1 MSKFIKTALLQ
12 QKERLEQ
19 QEIQLEEVRKGQL
32 YKSLHDGLRK
42 DHKEINPKDF
52 EDLFSSVRKG
62 NPSDPI
68 EIQLSKAG
76 LYSHKN
82 VEQTE
87 KSFTE
92 ILEEIEKGF
101 PQEILEH
108 QLDPRGND

>member
-1 MSKFIKTALLQ
+1 MSKFIKTALLK

-19 QEIQLEEVRKGQL
+19 QEVQLEEVRKGEL
-32 YKSLHDGLRK
+32 YTSLQEGLSK
-42 DHKEINPKDF
+42 QHKEIDPKNF

-68 EIQLSKAG
+68 EIQLAKKG

-82 VEQTE
+82 IEQD

-101 PQEILEH
+101 PEEFIEIQLE
-108 QLDPRGND
+108 PRRYE

>member
-1 MSKFIKTALLQ
+1 MGKFIKTALLQ
-12 QKERLEQ
+12 QKVRLEQ
-19 QEIQLEEVRKGQL
+19 QEVQLEEVRKGEL
-32 YKSLHDGLRK
+32 YTSLQEGLSK
-42 DHKEINPKDF
+42 QHKQIDPKNF

-68 EIQLSKAG
+68 EIQLAKKG

-82 VEQTE
+82 IEQD

-101 PQEILEH
+101 PEEFIEIQLE
-108 QLDPRGND
+108 PRRYE

>member
-1 MSKFIKTALLQ
+1 MSKFIKTALLK

-19 QEIQLEEVRKGQL
+19 QEVQLEEVRKGQL

-42 DHKEINPKDF
+42 DHKEIDPKNF

-68 EIQLSKAG
+68 EVQLSKKG

-82 VEQTE
+82 IEQDKT
-87 KSFTE
+87 FTE

-101 PQEILEH
+101 PEDILEI
-108 QLDPRGND
+108 QLEPRRYE

>member
-1 MSKFIKTALLQ
+1 MSKFVKTALLK

-19 QEIQLEEVRKGQL
+19 QEVQLEEVRKGQL

-42 DHKEINPKDF
+42 DHKEIDPKNF

-68 EIQLSKAG
+68 EIQLSKKG

-82 VEQTE
+82 IEQDKT
-87 KSFTE
+87 FTE

-101 PQEILEH
+101 PEDILEI
-108 QLDPRGND
+108 QLEPRRND

>member
-1 MSKFIKTALLQ
+1 MNKFIKTALLK

-19 QEIQLEEVRKGQL
+19 QEVQLEEVRKGQL

-42 DHKEINPKDF
+42 DHKEINPKNF

-62 NPSDPI
+62 NPSDPL

-82 VEQTE
+82 NVEN
-87 KSFTE
+87 KSFTQ
-92 ILEEIEKGF
+92 IMEELEKGF
-101 PQEILEH
+101 PEEILEI
-108 QLDPRGND
+108 QLDPRRND

>member
-1 MSKFIKTALLQ
+1 MGKFIKTALLQ

-19 QEIQLEEVRKGQL
+19 QEVQLEEVRKGQL

-42 DHKEINPKDF
+42 DHKEIDPKNF

-68 EIQLSKAG
+68 EIQLSKKG

-82 VEQTE
+82 IEQDKT
-87 KSFTE
+87 FTE

-101 PQEILEH
+101 PEDILEI
-108 QLDPRGND
+108 QLEPRRYE

>member
-1 MSKFIKTALLQ
+1 MSKFIKTALLK

-19 QEIQLEEVRKGQL
+19 QEVQLEEVRKGEL
-32 YKSLHDGLRK
+32 YKSLQEGLSK
-42 DHKEINPKDF
+42 HHKTVDPKNF

-62 NPSDPI
+62 NPSDPL
-68 EIQLSKAG
+68 EIQLSKKG

-82 VEQTE
+82 VEPD

-101 PQEILEH
+101 PEEFIEIQLE
-108 QLDPRGND
+108 PRRYE

>member
-1 MSKFIKTALLQ
+1 MSKFVKTALLK

-19 QEIQLEEVRKGQL
+19 QEVQLEEVRKGQL

-42 DHKEINPKDF
+42 DHKEIDPKNF

-68 EIQLSKAG
+68 EVQLAKKG

-82 VEQTE
+82 IEQD

-101 PQEILEH
+101 PEEFIEIQLE
-108 QLDPRGND
+108 PRRYE

>member
-1 MSKFIKTALLQ
+1 MSRFIKTALLK

-19 QEIQLEEVRKGQL
+19 QEVQLEEVRKGEL
-32 YKSLHDGLRK
+32 YTSLQEGLSK
-42 DHKEINPKDF
+42 HHKQIDPKNF

-68 EIQLSKAG
+68 EIQLAKKG

-82 VEQTE
+82 IEQD

-101 PQEILEH
+101 PEEFIEIQLE
-108 QLDPRGND
+108 PRRYE

>member
-1 MSKFIKTALLQ
+1 MSKFIKTALLK

-19 QEIQLEEVRKGQL
+19 QEVQLEEVRKGEL
-32 YKSLHDGLRK
+32 YTSLQEGLSK
-42 DHKEINPKDF
+42 QHKQIDPKNF
-52 EDLFSSVRKG
+52 EDLFSCVRKG

-68 EIQLSKAG
+68 EIQLAKKS

-82 VEQTE
+82 IEQD

-101 PQEILEH
+101 PEEFIEIQLE
-108 QLDPRGND
+108 PRRYE

>member
-1 MSKFIKTALLQ
+1 MRKFIKTALLQ

-19 QEIQLEEVRKGQL
+19 QEVQLEEVRKGEL

-42 DHKEINPKDF
+42 DHKEIDPKNF

-68 EIQLSKAG
+68 EIQLSKKG

-82 VEQTE
+82 IEQDKT
-87 KSFTE
+87 FTE

-101 PQEILEH
+101 PEEFIEIQLE
-108 QLDPRGND
+108 PRRYE

>member
-1 MSKFIKTALLQ
+1 MSKFVKTALLK

-19 QEIQLEEVRKGQL
+19 QEVQLEEVRKGQL

-42 DHKEINPKDF
+42 DHKEIDPKNF

-68 EIQLSKAG
+68 EVQLSKKG

-82 VEQTE
+82 IEQDKT
-87 KSFTE
+87 FTE
-92 ILEEIEKGF
+92 ILEEIDISSLK
-101 PQEILEH
+101 ILFII
-108 QLDPRGND
+108 

>member
-1 MSKFIKTALLQ
+1 MEKFIKTALLQ

-19 QEIQLEEVRKGQL
+19 QEVQLEEVRKGEL
-32 YKSLHDGLRK
+32 YKSLQDGLRK
-42 DHKEINPKDF
+42 DHKEIDPKNF

-68 EIQLSKAG
+68 EIQLSKKG

-82 VEQTE
+82 IEQDKT
-87 KSFTE
+87 FTE

-101 PQEILEH
+101 PEDIIEIQLE
-108 QLDPRGND
+108 PRRYE

>member
-1 MSKFIKTALLQ
+1 MRKFIKTALLQ

-19 QEIQLEEVRKGQL
+19 QEVQLEEVRKGEL

-42 DHKEINPKDF
+42 DHKEIDPKNF

-68 EIQLSKAG
+68 EVQLSKKG

-82 VEQTE
+82 VEQDKT
-87 KSFTE
+87 FTE

-101 PQEILEH
+101 PEDIIEIQLE
-108 QLDPRGND
+108 PRRYE

>member
-1 MSKFIKTALLQ
+1 MGKFIKTALLK

-19 QEIQLEEVRKGQL
+19 QEVQLEEVRKGEL

-42 DHKEINPKDF
+42 DHKEINPKNF

-62 NPSDPI
+62 NPSDPL
-68 EIQLSKAG
+68 EIQLQNAG

-82 VEQTE
+82 NVEE

-101 PQEILEH
+101 PKEILEI
-108 QLDPRGND
+108 QLDPRRND

>member
-1 MSKFIKTALLQ
+1 MGKFIKTALLK

-19 QEIQLEEVRKGQL
+19 QEVQLEEVRKGQL

-42 DHKEINPKDF
+42 DHKEIDPKNF

-68 EIQLSKAG
+68 EIQLSKKG

-82 VEQTE
+82 IEQDKT
-87 KSFTE
+87 FTE

-101 PQEILEH
+101 PEDILEI
-108 QLDPRGND
+108 QLEPRRYE

>member
-1 MSKFIKTALLQ
+1 MAKFIKTALLQ

-19 QEIQLEEVRKGQL
+19 QEVQLEEVRKGEL
-32 YKSLHDGLRK
+32 YKSLQEGLNK
-42 DHKEINPKDF
+42 QHKTIDPKNF

-68 EIQLSKAG
+68 EIQLSKKG

-82 VEQTE
+82 IEEDKT
-87 KSFTE
+87 FTE

-101 PQEILEH
+101 PEEIIEI
-108 QLDPRGND
+108 QLKPRRYE

>member
-19 QEIQLEEVRKGQL
+19 QEVQLEEVRKGQL

-42 DHKEINPKDF
+42 DHKEINPKNF

-68 EIQLSKAG
+68 EVQLAQKG

-82 VEQTE
+82 IEQDKT
-87 KSFTE
+87 FTE

-101 PQEILEH
+101 PEDILEI
-108 QLDPRGND
+108 QLEPKRYE

>member
-1 MSKFIKTALLQ
+1 MEKFVKTALLK

-19 QEIQLEEVRKGQL
+19 QEVQLEEVRKGEL
-32 YKSLHDGLRK
+32 YKSLQEGLSK
-42 DHKEINPKDF
+42 QHKPIDPKNF

-68 EIQLSKAG
+68 EIQLSKKG

-82 VEQTE
+82 IEQDKT
-87 KSFTE
+87 FTE

-101 PQEILEH
+101 PEEFIEIQLE
-108 QLDPRGND
+108 PRRYE

>member
-1 MSKFIKTALLQ
+1 MGKFIKTALLQ

-19 QEIQLEEVRKGQL
+19 QELQLEEVRKGEL
-32 YKSLHDGLRK
+32 YKSLQEGLSK
-42 DHKEINPKDF
+42 HHKTVDPKNF

-68 EIQLSKAG
+68 EIQLSKKG

-82 VEQTE
+82 VEPD

-101 PQEILEH
+101 PEEIIEI
-108 QLDPRGND
+108 QLKPRRYE

>member
-1 MSKFIKTALLQ
+1 MGKFIKTALLE

-19 QEIQLEEVRKGQL
+19 QEVQLEEVRKGEL
-32 YKSLHDGLRK
+32 YKSLQEGLSK
-42 DHKEINPKDF
+42 HHKTVDPKNF

-62 NPSDPI
+62 NPSDPL
-68 EIQLSKAG
+68 EIQLSKKG

-82 VEQTE
+82 VEPD

-101 PQEILEH
+101 PEEFIEIQLE
-108 QLDPRGND
+108 PRRYE

>member
-1 MSKFIKTALLQ
+1 MGKFIKTALLQ

-19 QEIQLEEVRKGQL
+19 QELQLEEVRKGEL

-42 DHKEINPKDF
+42 DHKEINPKNF

-68 EIQLSKAG
+68 EIQLSKKG

-82 VEQTE
+82 IEQDKT
-87 KSFTE
+87 FTE

-101 PQEILEH
+101 PEEIIEIQLE
-108 QLDPRGND
+108 PRRYE

>member
-1 MSKFIKTALLQ
+1 MRKFIKTALLQ

-19 QEIQLEEVRKGQL
+19 QEVQLEEVRKGEL

-42 DHKEINPKDF
+42 DHKEIDPKNF

-68 EIQLSKAG
+68 EVQLSKKG

-82 VEQTE
+82 VEQDKT
-87 KSFTE
+87 FTE

-101 PQEILEH
+101 PEEFIEIQLE
-108 QLDPRGND
+108 PRRYE